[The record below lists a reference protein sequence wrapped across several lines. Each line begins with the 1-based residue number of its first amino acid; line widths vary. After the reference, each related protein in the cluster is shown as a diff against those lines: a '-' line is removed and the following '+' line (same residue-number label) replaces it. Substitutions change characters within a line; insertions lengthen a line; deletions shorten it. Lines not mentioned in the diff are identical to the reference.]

1 MQISEIM
8 TPAVETITPFASLR
22 DAARRMESEDIGF
35 LPVVREGELVG
46 VITDR
51 DIIVRAVSRGLD
63 PEQTTVEDTMTSDIV
78 TLPEDSELEDAS
90 DLMEDRNIRRLVVT
104 DENDM
109 PVGVISKDKL
119 ALYLGVFAMDN
130 GIVRDTQEFPPDFN
144 PSAQAGEGEEA
155 SETAPPEKSSD
166 VLRPS
171 RRARD
176 QGDPR

>member
-1 MQISEIM
+1 MQIREIM
-8 TPAVETITPFASLR
+8 TSSVETIAAYASLKE
-22 DAARRMESEDIGF
+22 AARKMESEDVGF
-35 LPVVREGELVG
+35 LPVLEDGELVG

-51 DIIVRAVSRGLD
+51 DITVRAVSRGLD

-78 TLPEDSELEDAS
+78 TLPENSELEDAS

-104 DENDM
+104 DENDR

-119 ALYLGVFAMDN
+119 ALYLGVYAMDN
-130 GIVRDTQEFPPDFN
+130 GLVRDMREFRPDFD
-144 PSAQAGEGEEA
+144 PPAQAGESEEA
-155 SETAPPEKSSD
+155 GATVPPENSSD
-166 VLRPS
+166 VQRPA